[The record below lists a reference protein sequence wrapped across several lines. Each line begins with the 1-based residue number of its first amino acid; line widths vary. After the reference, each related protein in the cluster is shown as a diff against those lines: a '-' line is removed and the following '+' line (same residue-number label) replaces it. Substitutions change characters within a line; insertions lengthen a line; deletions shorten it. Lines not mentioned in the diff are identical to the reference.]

1 MYKMQIFQEVI
12 SEVIDATEI
21 EKEQILSP
29 CKREEVVDARAVLI
43 KLLSEKGLYPMQIS
57 RLTGIN
63 LRSVTKFLL
72 GFRERIDSRKILRMN
87 YERMR
92 KKLGMT

>member
-92 KKLGMT
+92 KKLGIT